1 MDTLE
6 LLKQTRIALCKMR
19 NTKIKLDCA
28 EYSYDLIS
36 LIEEKIKELDEPRTV
51 TIYDLMATHKWE
63 KVAKS

>member
-6 LLKQTRIALCKMR
+6 LLKQTRTALCKIR